1 MPIFKSTGGEK
12 KKKVFEI
19 VLFSPWQ
26 LNAYFSLSHNRRP
39 DAQGSF
45 WMLSSQTAILPFG
58 KLISNRLGCLCRLST
73 ITADEKRNKEGV
85 RDGGREE
92 GR

>member
-1 MPIFKSTGGEK
+1 
-12 KKKVFEI
+12 
-19 VLFSPWQ
+19 
-26 LNAYFSLSHNRRP
+26 
-39 DAQGSF
+39 
-45 WMLSSQTAILPFG
+45 MLSSQTAILPFG

-73 ITADEKRNKEGV
+73 IIADEKRNKEGV